1 MSRQISIDIV
11 SDTVCPWCFVGKR
24 RLEKAIASHQK
35 SHPDTSFKVTW
46 HPFYLDPTV
55 KKTEDKTVRY
65 ERKFGKARF
74 AQMVPHMEQVGK
86 GEGIKF
92 KFGGKIG
99 NTRNSH
105 RLIAEAG
112 AREGDLQDRLVNALF
127 HAYFEV
133 NEDIS
138 SKETLARVAKEV
150 GVFESEE
157 KGMEFLNSEER
168 GAEVDKEVDFNQYRR
183 GISGVPHFIIEGKRF
198 SSQGCDVVGQAEVGG
213 AQEPR
218 VFQQIFAQAEKLN
231 EKKVSVDGEVCL
243 PDGSNC

>member
-1 MSRQISIDIV
+1 
-11 SDTVCPWCFVGKR
+11 
-24 RLEKAIASHQK
+24 
-35 SHPDTSFKVTW
+35 
-46 HPFYLDPTV
+46 V
-55 KKTEDKTVRY
+55 KQTEDKRSRY

-74 AQMVPHMEQVGK
+74 AQMIPQMEEVGK
-86 GEGIKF
+86 REGIQF

-112 AREGDLQDRLVNALF
+112 AAGGDLQDRLVNALF

-138 SKETLARVAKEV
+138 SKEVLARIATEV
-150 GVFESEE
+150 GVFESQE
-157 KGMEFLNSEER
+157 KGMEFLNSEKR
-168 GAEVDKEVDFNQYRR
+168 GAEVDKEVEFNQNRR
-183 GISGVPHFIIEGKRF
+183 GIMGVPHFIIEGKTF
-198 SSQGCDVVGQAEVGG
+198 LVENFDDAGEAEIGG

-218 VFQQIFAQAEKLN
+218 MFQQIFAQVEKY
-231 EKKVSVDGEVCL
+231 KKVEGPLDGDACL